1 MVDIDQDGF
10 LWEPEK
16 WTKELAVQLAAY
28 EKIILT
34 EIHWQIIL
42 YIRSYYEDFECIPSV
57 RKICAHTGLRTLD
70 IYKLFPGGP
79 IKSACRIAGI
89 PPKTR
94 FKLKDF

>member
-1 MVDIDQDGF
+1 MVDIDNEGF

-16 WTKELAVQLAAY
+16 WTKEIAIQLAAY
-28 EKIILT
+28 ERIIKLCDKHW
-34 EIHWQIIL
+34 EIIF

-57 RKICAHTGLRTLD
+57 HKICAHTGLRTID

-89 PPKTR
+89 PPKPK
-94 FKLKDF
+94 F